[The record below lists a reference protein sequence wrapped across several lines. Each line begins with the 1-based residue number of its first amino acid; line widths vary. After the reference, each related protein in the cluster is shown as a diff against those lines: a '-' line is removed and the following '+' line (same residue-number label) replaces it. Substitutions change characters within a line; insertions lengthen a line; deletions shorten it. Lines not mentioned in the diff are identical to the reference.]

1 MWSLFALADPFRGDG
16 LGSAS
21 LRRRHYRTT
30 AMPMNRP
37 IAAWPRPSAI
47 RVAALPETAAAIRH
61 VHREE
66 WAAEDRPSA
75 CSASRRSW

>member
-47 RVAALPETAAAIRH
+47 RVAALPETERLFGVPPFVVAY
-61 VHREE
+61 
-66 WAAEDRPSA
+66 S
-75 CSASRRSW
+75 